1 MSNMI
6 CYGLTDLG
14 HILKLDISEEGG
26 SDDDKKVI
34 KKAIV
39 LDTEQATFTV
49 EYSSKFGELV
59 FETISEHPKDV
70 YDRISKTRV
79 ELEKRE
85 LAFMRNLF
93 IVDAEKHSVE
103 SLKKTRKRKATKP
116 KEE

>member
-1 MSNMI
+1 MS

-26 SDDDKKVI
+26 SDRDKKII

-93 IVDAEKHSVE
+93 IVDAEKHSIE
-103 SLKKTRKRKATKP
+103 SLKRTRKRRANKP